1 MSSDIQNLREENQFL
16 RNRIQDFQKQ
26 TLNASNI
33 DGEIKKFIQESQ
45 KNIKEM
51 TDKVSQQ
58 NAQMNFKLQE
68 LTAKYES
75 TLKNQIGLLT
85 KNKEL
90 NKRKQEQD

>member
-26 TLNASNI
+26 TLNANNI

-58 NAQMNFKLQE
+58 NAQMNLKLQE